1 MNQIFPSPLR
11 LPVSLLL
18 GLTLALAGWELA
30 GQLPVARW
38 LATLLSPDLTDA
50 RQAVAEFHAAVHQS
64 DMEWVLFFCSSEYD
78 LDALAAEMRGQFDG
92 VQVVVSALY
101 PETAPC

>member
-1 MNQIFPSPLR
+1 MSQIFPSPLR

-50 RQAVAEFHAAVHQS
+50 GQAVVHFSWLPRLAVCLLAGAA
-64 DMEWVLFFCSSEYD
+64 L
-78 LDALAAEMRGQFDG
+78 
-92 VQVVVSALY
+92 
-101 PETAPC
+101 